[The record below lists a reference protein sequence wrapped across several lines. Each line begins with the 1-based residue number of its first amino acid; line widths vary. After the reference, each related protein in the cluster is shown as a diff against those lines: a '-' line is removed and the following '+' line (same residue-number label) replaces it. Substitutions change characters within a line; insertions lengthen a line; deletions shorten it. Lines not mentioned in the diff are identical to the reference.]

1 MKTWYTAAE
10 LVGAPELP
18 ARSYDIV
25 RRAKRENW
33 ASRPRAGKGG
43 GQEYH
48 ILNLPESAR
57 NQLMRAS
64 AKADA
69 AAREQDPNYCREAL
83 WYRFEKASS
92 KDKAEAARRVQALDR
107 IEQLIAEGN
116 SKSDAWLIGT
126 AEYGWGSPS
135 TLRRLAK
142 GIHCFTRTD
151 WLAALCPVSAQITHG
166 SIKTRIDGRAWDSL
180 LADYLRPEQP
190 AAKECIRRVQALAEK
205 EGWELPSFRTMQR
218 RLEGVPRHIK
228 TLRRDGDH
236 ALARLYPSQE
246 RSVSHL
252 SALDII
258 NADGYTFNV
267 FVRWHD
273 GRVLRP
279 KIWAWQDIYSRKILS
294 YAIGTSENKELIRL
308 SFGRVLEQY
317 GVPREVVIDNTRAAA
332 NKDLSGGIQRRRHK
346 RIDDEPLGLFGILGI
361 KVHWTTIVG
370 GKGWGQAKPI
380 ERAFRDFGELI
391 DKHPAFAGA
400 YTGANPMAKPE
411 NYASAAVP
419 AKSFEPIVA
428 SLIDEYN
435 SRAGRRTEACAGE
448 LSFDAA
454 FSQSFS
460 RAAVRFCSEQQRE
473 LWLLATEPVKV
484 SGKATV
490 QLKASMLDGAGA
502 NTYYD
507 EKLLPYIGTKVVAR
521 YDPRNMH
528 AGIAVYSLDGV
539 RLCYA
544 ACWAKV
550 GFNDANA
557 ARDRMTAKR
566 NWIKATKQ
574 QADALQRM
582 RDLST
587 IQGAFIGE
595 KSPAEQAATPMPAVH
610 EMLVHQPRAPE
621 DEPQESII
629 AQYLPADQD
638 EQELDLNEAFAKG
651 LAALGS

>member
-10 LVGAPELP
+10 LVGTPELP
-18 ARSYDIV
+18 TRSYDIV

-43 GQEYH
+43 GSEYH
-48 ILNLPESAR
+48 ISDLPEATR

-69 AAREQDPNYCREAL
+69 KAREQDPNYCREAL
-83 WYRFEKASS
+83 WYRFEKASN

-142 GIHCFTRTD
+142 GVYCFNRQD
-151 WLAALCPVSAQITHG
+151 WLAALCPVSAKITHG
-166 SIKTRIDGRAWDSL
+166 SVKSRIDSCAWDSL
-180 LADYLRPEQP
+180 LADYLRLEQP
-190 AAKECIRRVQALAEK
+190 AAKECIRRVQALAK
-205 EGWELPSFRTMQR
+205 EHGWELPSFRTLQR
-218 RLEGVPRHIK
+218 RLEGVPRQIK
-228 TLRRDGDH
+228 TLRRGGEH

-267 FVRWHD
+267 FVKWYD
-273 GRVLRP
+273 GRTLRP
-279 KIWAWQDIYSRKILS
+279 KIWAWQDIYSRKIIS

-400 YTGANPMAKPE
+400 YTGANPMAKPD
-411 NYASAAVP
+411 NYASSAVP
-419 AKSFEPIVA
+419 AKSFESVVE
-428 SLIDEYN
+428 SLIAEYN
-435 SRAGRRTEACAGE
+435 SRAGRRTEACAGN
-448 LSFDAA
+448 LSFEQAFNQSYTQAA
-454 FSQSFS
+454 I
-460 RAAVRFCSEQQRE
+460 RFCSDQQRE

-484 SGKATV
+484 SRTGTV

-507 EKLLPYIGTKVVAR
+507 EALLPYVGQQVVAR
-521 YDPRNMH
+521 YDPHHMH
-528 AGIAVYSLDGV
+528 SGVVIYSLDGV
-539 RLCYA
+539 RICAA
-544 ACWAKV
+544 ACWSKV

-557 ARDRMTAKR
+557 ARDRQTAKR

-574 QADALQRM
+574 QAEALQRM

-587 IQGAFIGE
+587 LQGAFIGA
-595 KSPAEQAATPMPAVH
+595 KGPAQQAATPMPATH
-610 EMLVHQPRAPE
+610 EMLIRQPRAPE
-621 DEPQESII
+621 EPQESII
-629 AQYLPADQD
+629 AQYLPTGQD
-638 EQELDLNEAFAKG
+638 EQELDVNEALAKG
-651 LAALGS
+651 LAALG